1 MTLPLLTL
9 IIFLPISGVFFISLI
24 KKEDERNARAVALWI
39 STLTFL
45 MSLVLWAQFDAFN
58 PEFQFVERFLWMES
72 YNIYYLLGI
81 DGISLFFVLLAAF
94 LTPLCIL
101 ASWTVI
107 QKRVKEYMMAF
118 LLLETLMIGFF
129 CSLDLFLFYIF
140 FEGVLIPLFLI
151 IGIWGGEKRTH
162 ACFKFF
168 LYTLFGSVFM
178 LLAII
183 KLYSEAGTTDLTA
196 LMPLHLSFKLQK
208 WMWVAFFLAMA
219 VKIPMWPFH
228 TWLPDAHVEAP
239 TAGSALLAG
248 VLIKMGLY
256 GFLRLSISLLPEAS
270 QFFAPFVYTLSIIA
284 IIYTSLIALVQTDI
298 KKLIAYSSIAHM
310 GFATL
315 GLFTFTLVGMTGAIV
330 QMLSHGL
337 ISAALFFCVGM
348 LYDRF
353 HTRDIVSYSGLA
365 SMIPVFS
372 VFFMFF
378 TFASIG
384 LPGTSGFIG
393 EFFVMLGIFKVDS
406 MFACFAILGVILSA
420 AYALWLYRRICFGK
434 PMQSLV
440 EMRNLQDLN
449 YQEKAI
455 LCSLAFLILLL
466 GIYPRSVTNIV
477 NRPMRKIVEL
487 YKLEA
492 RSASIHS
499 SYYTS

>member
-9 IIFLPISGVFFISLI
+9 LIFLPISGVFFISLI
-24 KKEDERNARAVALWI
+24 KSEDERNARAVALWI

-45 MSLVLWAQFDAFN
+45 MSLVLWAQFDVFN

-72 YNIYYLLGI
+72 YNIYYLLGV
-81 DGISLFFVLLAAF
+81 DGISLFFIVLSAF

-101 ASWTVI
+101 VSWTVI
-107 QKRVKEYMMAF
+107 QKRVKEYLIAF
-118 LLLETLMIGFF
+118 LLLEALMIGFF
-129 CSLDLFLFYIF
+129 CSLDIFLFYIF

-151 IGIWGGEKRTH
+151 IGIWGGERRTH

-178 LLAII
+178 LLAIV
-183 KLYSEAGTTDLTA
+183 KLYGETGTTDLTA
-196 LMPLHLSFKLQK
+196 LMPLHLSFNLQK
-208 WMWVAFFLAMA
+208 WIWIAFFLAMA

-248 VLIKMGLY
+248 VLLKMGIY

-270 QFFAPFVYTLSIIA
+270 QFFAPFIYTLSVIA
-284 IIYTSLIALVQTDI
+284 IIYTSLVALVQTDI

-353 HTRDIVSYSGLA
+353 HTRDISSYSGLA
-365 SMIPVFS
+365 SLMPVFS
-372 VFFMFF
+372 IFFMFF
-378 TFASIG
+378 TLASIG

-393 EFFVMLGIFKVDS
+393 EFFVMLGIFKVDTT
-406 MFACFAILGVILSA
+406 FACFAVLGIILSA

-434 PMQSLV
+434 PMQSLA
-440 EMRNLQDLN
+440 EMKNLKDLN
-449 YQEKAI
+449 YQEKMI
-455 LCSLAFLILLL
+455 LSSLAFLILLL
-466 GIYPRSVTNIV
+466 GVYPKPITDIV

-487 YKLEA
+487 YKTETRTSISSA
-492 RSASIHS
+492 RLSF
-499 SYYTS
+499 